1 MEHQISR
8 RKIVQYLKFFN
19 LIPHFDLI
27 ISRLPNIVKLNGKTE
42 KLDAMNIT
50 QAFLRYAMASYML

>member
-27 ISRLPNIVKLNGKTE
+27 ISRLPNIVQLNGKTE

-50 QAFLRYAMASYML
+50 QAFQSFKLVS

>member
-8 RKIVQYLKFFN
+8 RKIVKYLKFFN

-50 QAFLRYAMASYML
+50 QAFQSFKLVS